1 MGIKWGIEW
10 DLPCKTIQD
19 HTRPYIYTYIHVQ
32 RLGFSPAL
40 QRRGFPFPIKCCCN
54 FTFNWEDQQRY

>member
-1 MGIKWGIEW
+1 MNKKYSIM
-10 DLPCKTIQD
+10 
-19 HTRPYIYTYIHVQ
+19 IYSNVHIYAQ
-32 RLGFSPAL
+32 RLGFAPAL